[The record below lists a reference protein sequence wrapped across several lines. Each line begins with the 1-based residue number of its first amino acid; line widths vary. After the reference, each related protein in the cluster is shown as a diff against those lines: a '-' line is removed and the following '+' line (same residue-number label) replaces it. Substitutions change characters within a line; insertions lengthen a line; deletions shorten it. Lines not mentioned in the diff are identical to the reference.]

1 MFSQVIAV
9 ALCVLVAQPA
19 MAKCSRS
26 YTVQAG
32 DYCDKISAAQHV
44 STYQLAVNN
53 IKKINQ
59 GCTNLVPG
67 ESLCLGTAGKDCTTT
82 YVVAAGDT
90 CDKIASVA
98 GVNTTILSV
107 NNPQINAEC
116 TDIYPG
122 EVLCTAN
129 TAMAPSVPSGVKSVP
144 IPSSSAS
151 ASTLSPSASA
161 SSGNDA
167 ISSGSGGNGDE
178 NLPYCDEL

>member
-9 ALCVLVAQPA
+9 ALCALLAQPA

-32 DYCDKISAAQHV
+32 DFCDKISAAQHV

-53 IKKINQ
+53 IKKINT

-67 ESLCLGTAGKDCTTT
+67 ESLCLAKGGKDCTTT
-82 YVVAAGDT
+82 YVVVAGDT
-90 CDKIASVA
+90 CDNIASTA
-98 GVNTTILSV
+98 GINTTMLAA
-107 NNPQINAEC
+107 NNPQINADC

-129 TAMAPSVPSGVKSVP
+129 TAMAPAVPAGVKSVP
-144 IPSSSAS
+144 IPSP
-151 ASTLSPSASA
+151 SPSASA
-161 SSGNDA
+161 APASDHGALSSGT
-167 ISSGSGGNGDE
+167 NGDNSDE
-178 NLPYCDEL
+178 NLPFCDEL